1 MQMWSALLVISAT
14 RVAQGSAHASQRSCH
29 EHGHLAN
36 PSLVLV
42 AGQLSGFPYIALITS
57 EIESP
62 APPGD

>member
-14 RVAQGSAHASQRSCH
+14 RVPQGSAHASQRSCH

-42 AGQLSGFPYIALITS
+42 AGQLS
-57 EIESP
+57 
-62 APPGD
+62 